1 MKDVNELLR
10 EKEREL
16 ERLRQEIEALRS
28 SIPLLF
34 SDDQPPTDDT
44 TSDLEAPKFPAT
56 GISEPKGWR
65 RRFRFMS
72 R

>member
-10 EKEREL
+10 EKEMDL
-16 ERLRQEIEALRS
+16 ARLRQEIEALRS
-28 SIPLLF
+28 SIPLLS
-34 SDDQPPTDDT
+34 SDDQPPVDDT
-44 TSDLEAPKFPAT
+44 TSDLPAPKFPAT
-56 GISEPKGWR
+56 STAEPKGWR

>member
-1 MKDVNELLR
+1 VKDVNELLR
-10 EKEREL
+10 EKERDI

-28 SIPLLF
+28 SIPLLS
-34 SDDQPPTDDT
+34 SDDQPPVDDT
-44 TSDLEAPKFPAT
+44 TSELQAPKFPAT
-56 GISEPKGWR
+56 STTEPKGWR

>member
-10 EKEREL
+10 EKEMDL
-16 ERLRQEIEALRS
+16 ARLRQEIEALRS
-28 SIPLLF
+28 SIPLLS
-34 SDDQPPTDDT
+34 SDDQPADDT
-44 TSDLEAPKFPAT
+44 TSDLQAPKFPAT
-56 GISEPKGWR
+56 STTEPKGWR

>member
-10 EKEREL
+10 EKERDI

-28 SIPLLF
+28 SIPLLS
-34 SDDQPPTDDT
+34 SDDETPVDDT
-44 TSDLEAPKFPAT
+44 TSELQVPKFPAT
-56 GISEPKGWR
+56 STTEPKGWR